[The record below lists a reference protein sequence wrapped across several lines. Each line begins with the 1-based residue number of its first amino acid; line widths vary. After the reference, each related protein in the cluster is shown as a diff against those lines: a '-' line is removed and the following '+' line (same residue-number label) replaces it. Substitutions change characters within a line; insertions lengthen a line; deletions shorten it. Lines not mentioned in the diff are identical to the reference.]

1 MTNGWCTIPKASFLT
16 IQRGEQAMG
25 KNLRVHLV
33 VIDPQDSFM
42 GNDDGTPHSVK
53 FADGTALTATLPVK
67 GAVSDMKRLAKMIER
82 IGPRLED
89 IHATLDSHRV
99 IDVAH
104 GGMWRD
110 ENGKSPNPFTL
121 ITSNDIVNRIW
132 TPRNPNLRQRMI
144 DYARALEAGGNYLLI
159 IWPEHCLIGT
169 WGHNVQADLAEAF
182 LRWERS
188 QFANVDY
195 VSKGTNPFTEHYGA
209 LLAEVPDPSDPS
221 TQLNTAFL
229 TVMQNADIIAFA
241 GEASS
246 HCVLTTLKQ
255 VVQNIGKEHLKK
267 FHLLTDCMSPVAPA
281 PGTPDFP
288 AIAEQFLKDM
298 ATEGMTLTT
307 STEFLR

>member
-1 MTNGWCTIPKASFLT
+1 MAKSL
-16 IQRGEQAMG
+16 
-25 KNLRVHLV
+25 KVHLV
-33 VIDPQDSFM
+33 VIDPQNDFM
-42 GNDDGTPHSVK
+42 GNDDGTPYSVK
-53 FADGTALTATLPVK
+53 LADGRMLTATLPVK
-67 GAVSDMKRLAKMIER
+67 GAVSDMKRLARFVDRLGTK
-82 IGPRLED
+82 LED
-89 IHATLDSHRV
+89 IHITLDSHRV

-104 GGMWRD
+104 PGMWRD

-121 ITSNDIVNRIW
+121 ISSNDIVNHIW

-144 DYARALEAGGNYLLI
+144 DYARTLEAGGNYLLI

-169 WGHNVQADLAEAF
+169 WGHNVQSDLAGS
-182 LRWERS
+182 LLKWERS

-255 VVQNIGKEHLKK
+255 VVENIGKEHLKK

-288 AIAEQFLKDM
+288 SIADKFLKEM
-298 ATEGMTLTT
+298 AVEGMTLTT
-307 STEFLR
+307 STELLR

>member
-1 MTNGWCTIPKASFLT
+1 
-16 IQRGEQAMG
+16 MG
-25 KNLRVHLV
+25 KALKVHLV
-33 VIDPQDSFM
+33 VIDPQNDFM
-42 GNDDGTPHSVK
+42 GNVDGTPYSVK
-53 FADGTALTATLPVK
+53 LESGKSLTATLPVK
-67 GAVSDMKRLAKMIER
+67 GAVSDMRRLAKLVDR
-82 IGPRLED
+82 LGPKLED
-89 IHATLDSHRV
+89 IHVTLDSHRV

-104 GGMWRD
+104 AGMWRD

-121 ITSNDIVNRIW
+121 ITSNDIKSYIW

-144 DYARALEAGGNYLLI
+144 DYALALESSGNYLLI

-169 WGHNVQADLAEAF
+169 WGHNVQADLAESL

-188 QFANVDY
+188 QYANVDY
-195 VSKGTNPFTEHYGA
+195 VVKGTNPYTEHYGA
-209 LLAEVPDPSDPS
+209 LMAEVPDSSDPG
-221 TQLNTAFL
+221 TQLNTGFL
-229 TVMQNADIIAFA
+229 GVMQDADIIAFA

-288 AIAEQFLKDM
+288 AIAEKFLKEM
-298 ATEGMTLTT
+298 AAEGMTLTT
-307 STEFLR
+307 STEFLK

>member
-1 MTNGWCTIPKASFLT
+1 
-16 IQRGEQAMG
+16 MG
-25 KNLRVHLV
+25 KNLKVHLV
-33 VIDPQDSFM
+33 VIDGQNDFM
-42 GNDDGTPHSVK
+42 GSDDGTPYSVK
-53 FADGTALTATLPVK
+53 LADGKSLTATLPVK
-67 GAVSDMKRLAKMIER
+67 GAVSDMKRLAKMIDR
-82 IGPRLED
+82 VGPRIED

-169 WGHNVQADLAEAF
+169 WGHNIQADLAEAF

-188 QFANVDY
+188 QYANVDY
-195 VSKGTNPFTEHYGA
+195 VVKGTNPYTEHYGA

-229 TVMQNADIIAFA
+229 GVMQDADIIGFA

-288 AIAEQFLKDM
+288 AIAEKFLKEM
-298 ATEGMTLTT
+298 SVEGMTLTT

>member
-1 MTNGWCTIPKASFLT
+1 
-16 IQRGEQAMG
+16 MG
-25 KNLRVHLV
+25 KNLKVHLV
-33 VIDPQDSFM
+33 IIDGQNDFM
-42 GNDDGTPHSVK
+42 GNDDGTPYSVK
-53 FADGTALTATLPVK
+53 LESGKALTATLPVK
-67 GAVSDMKRLAKMIER
+67 GAVSDMKRLAKMVDR
-82 IGPRLED
+82 VGPRIED

-104 GGMWRD
+104 AGMWRD
-110 ENGKSPNPFTL
+110 ENGKSPNPFT
-121 ITSNDIVNRIW
+121 IIGSNDIKSGIW
-132 TPRNPNLRQRMI
+132 VPRNPNLRQRML
-144 DYARALEAGGNYLLI
+144 DYARALEAGGSYLLI

-169 WGHNVQADLAEAF
+169 WGHNIQTDLADAL

-188 QFANVDY
+188 QYANVDY
-195 VSKGTNPFTEHYGA
+195 VVKGTNPYTEHYGA
-209 LLAEVPDPSDPS
+209 LMAEVPDSSDPS

-229 TVMQNADIIAFA
+229 GVMQDADIIGFA

-288 AIAEQFLKDM
+288 AIADKFLKEM
-298 ATEGMTLTT
+298 AVEGMILTT

>member
-1 MTNGWCTIPKASFLT
+1 
-16 IQRGEQAMG
+16 MG
-25 KNLRVHLV
+25 KNLKVHLV
-33 VIDPQDSFM
+33 IIDGQKDFM

-53 FADGTALTATLPVK
+53 LENGKALTATLPVK
-67 GAVSDMKRLAKMIER
+67 GAVSDMKRLAKLVDRVGSR
-82 IGPRLED
+82 IED
-89 IHATLDSHRV
+89 IHASLDSHHV

-121 ITSNDIVNRIW
+121 ITSNDIKNCIW

-144 DYARALEAGGNYLLI
+144 DYTFALESGGNYFLI

-169 WGHNVQADLAEAF
+169 WGHNVQADLAEAL

-188 QFANVDY
+188 QYANVDY
-195 VSKGTNPFTEHYGA
+195 VVKGTNPYTEHYGA
-209 LLAEVPDPSDPS
+209 LMAEVPDPSDPS

-229 TVMQNADIIAFA
+229 GVMQDADIIGFA

-288 AIAEQFLKDM
+288 AIADRFLKEM
-298 ATEGMTLTT
+298 AVEGMTLTT

>member
-1 MTNGWCTIPKASFLT
+1 MTKGLK
-16 IQRGEQAMG
+16 
-25 KNLRVHLV
+25 VHLV
-33 VIDPQDSFM
+33 VIDPQNDFM
-42 GNDDGTPHSVK
+42 GNDDGTPYSVK
-53 FADGTALTATLPVK
+53 LEGGKALTATLPVK
-67 GAVSDMKRLAKMIER
+67 GAVSDMRRLSKLVDR
-82 IGPRLED
+82 IGHKLED
-89 IHATLDSHRV
+89 IHVTLDSHRV

-121 ITSNDIVNRIW
+121 ISPSDIKNHIW

-144 DYARALEAGGNYLLI
+144 DYALALEAGSNYLLI

-169 WGHNVQADLAEAF
+169 WGHNVQADLGEA
-182 LRWERS
+182 LLKWERT
-188 QFANVDY
+188 QYANVDY
-195 VSKGTNPFTEHYGA
+195 VVKGTNPYTEHYGA
-209 LLAEVPDPSDPS
+209 LMAEVPDPSDPS

-229 TVMQNADIIAFA
+229 GVMQDADIIGFA

-255 VVQNIGKEHLKK
+255 VVANIGKEHLKK

-288 AIAEQFLKDM
+288 AIAGQFLKSM
-298 ATEGMTLTT
+298 AVEGMTLTT
-307 STEFLR
+307 STDFLK

>member
-1 MTNGWCTIPKASFLT
+1 
-16 IQRGEQAMG
+16 MG
-25 KNLRVHLV
+25 RNLKVHLV
-33 VIDPQDSFM
+33 IIDGQNDFM
-42 GNDDGTPHSVK
+42 GNDEGSPYSVK
-53 FADGTALTATLPVK
+53 LADGKMLIATLPVK
-67 GAVSDMKRLAKMIER
+67 GAVSDMKRLAKMIDR
-82 IGPRLED
+82 VGHRLED

-110 ENGKSPNPFTL
+110 ENGKSPSPFMP
-121 ITSNDIVNRIW
+121 ITSNDIVNHIW

-144 DYARALEAGGNYLLI
+144 DYTRTLEATGENYLLI

-169 WGHNVQADLAEAF
+169 WGHNVQADLAEAL

-188 QFANVDY
+188 QYANVDY
-195 VSKGTNPFTEHYGA
+195 VVKGTNPYTEHYGA
-209 LLAEVPDPSDPS
+209 LMAEVPDPSDPS

-229 TVMQNADIIAFA
+229 DVMQNADIIGFA

-267 FHLLTDCMSPVAPA
+267 FHLLTDCMSPVAPV
-281 PGTPDFP
+281 PGVTPDFP
-288 AIAEQFLKDM
+288 AIADKFLKDM
-298 ATEGMTLTT
+298 ALEGMTLTT
-307 STEFLR
+307 